1 MLVQRVFK
9 SSSRRIYGEPE
20 RPVLGILAFE
30 ISRMMSKVVNIWH
43 SVNNRQIARLREEIA
58 NSVGIHKL
66 VSEDDDYLMDLAL
79 AEIIENLISVGKSV
93 AMLGKKCADATYHNI
108 ESIFGDPSA
117 VDPKWCGWQ
126 YRLKKM
132 DRRVKKMEKLVAA
145 TEQLH
150 SELEVLAELEQS
162 LKRMRAGAN
171 VGKIKLLEFQQ
182 KVLWQRQEVKS
193 LQDMSPWV
201 RTYDYIVRLL
211 LRSLFTIIERIK
223 YAFGSNQIGNVD
235 GIDCFDRNHADYLS
249 RCNSM
254 SGLVQSSGYSSE
266 NNESGGRV
274 PRTFSN
280 LALRADKNILKNRRS
295 YERSPPPILCG
306 KHQMKGRRFASVGL
320 TGCMTGGSVSP
331 VVETCTH
338 SCGSSFRS
346 YGGSEK
352 DADERED
359 TCTICRS
366 TTSTTVSF
374 FNLKRLPLNAPP
386 STLGYAALPL
396 HYANVILLIEK
407 LASSPH
413 LIGLDA
419 RDDLYDMLPSTIR
432 SYLRAK
438 LKTFSRM
445 SASSDHNAALAAE
458 WSSAIAKILEWLSPL
473 ARNMIRWQSERNFE
487 RQRVVCGSNILLVQ
501 TLYFANQA
509 DTEAAIVELLMGL
522 SYLFRFGKDINEKP
536 FRESS
541 CSRAYDGY
549 FFPRCNMYYDMID
562 HIQ

>member
-1 MLVQRVFK
+1 
-9 SSSRRIYGEPE
+9 
-20 RPVLGILAFE
+20 
-30 ISRMMSKVVNIWH
+30 MSKVVNIWY

-93 AMLGKKCADATYHNI
+93 AMLGKKCTDATYHDL
-108 ESIFGDPSA
+108 ESIFDDPSA
-117 VDPKWCGWQ
+117 VDPKWYGWQ

-132 DRRVKKMEKLVAA
+132 DRKVKKMEKFVAA

-150 SELEVLAELEQS
+150 SELEVLADLEQS
-162 LKRMRAGAN
+162 FKRMRAGAN
-171 VGKIKLLEFQQ
+171 LGRLKLLEFQQ

-223 YAFGSNQIGNVD
+223 YAFGSDQIGNVD
-235 GIDCFDRNHADYLS
+235 GSDCLDQNHADYLS

-254 SGLVQSSGYSSE
+254 SGLAQTSGYCSE
-266 NNESGGRV
+266 NNDSAGRV
-274 PRTFSN
+274 QRTSSN
-280 LALRADKNILKNRRS
+280 LALRADKNILKNRRC
-295 YERSPPPILCG
+295 YERTLSPILCA

-331 VVETCTH
+331 VVETYTH

-346 YGGSEK
+346 YGGSDK
-352 DADERED
+352 DAEERED
-359 TCTICRS
+359 TCTIP
-366 TTSTTVSF
+366 TITSTL
-374 FNLKRLPLNAPP
+374 FNFRRRLMNAPP

-413 LIGLDA
+413 LFGLDA
-419 RDDLYDMLPSTIR
+419 RDDLYDMLPSSIR

-438 LKTFSRM
+438 LKTFS
-445 SASSDHNAALAAE
+445 ASSDHNAAE

-473 ARNMIRWQSERNFE
+473 ARNMIRWQCERNFE

-509 DTEAAIVELLMGL
+509 DTEAAIVQLLMGL
-522 SYLFRFGKDINEKP
+522 SYLFRFDKEKT

-549 FFPRCNMYYDMID
+549 FVPRCNMYYDMID
-562 HIQ
+562 HLQ

>member
-1 MLVQRVFK
+1 
-9 SSSRRIYGEPE
+9 
-20 RPVLGILAFE
+20 
-30 ISRMMSKVVNIWH
+30 MSKVVNIWH

-79 AEIIENLISVGKSV
+79 AEIIENLTSVGKSV
-93 AMLGKKCADATYHNI
+93 AMLGKKCTDATYHDL
-108 ESIFGDPSA
+108 ESVFDDPSA
-117 VDPKWCGWQ
+117 VDPKWYGWQ

-132 DRRVKKMEKLVAA
+132 DRKVKKMEKFVAA

-162 LKRMRAGAN
+162 FKRMRAGAN
-171 VGKIKLLEFQQ
+171 LGRLKLLEFQQ

-235 GIDCFDRNHADYLS
+235 GSDCLDQNHADYLS
-249 RCNSM
+249 RCSSM
-254 SGLVQSSGYSSE
+254 SGLVQTSGYCSE
-266 NNESGGRV
+266 NNESAGRV
-274 PRTFSN
+274 QRTSSS

-295 YERSPPPILCG
+295 YEQSPSPILCG

-331 VVETCTH
+331 VVETYTH

-352 DADERED
+352 DAEEREA
-359 TCTICRS
+359 TCTTIPIISRS
-366 TTSTTVSF
+366 TTTIF
-374 FNLKRLPLNAPP
+374 FNFRRRLLSAPP

-396 HYANVILLIEK
+396 HYANVILFIEK
-407 LASSPH
+407 LASSPQ

-419 RDDLYDMLPSTIR
+419 RDDLYDMLPSSIR

-445 SASSDHNAALAAE
+445 SASSDYNAALAAE
-458 WSSAIAKILEWLSPL
+458 WRSSIAKILEWLSPL

-509 DTEAAIVELLMGL
+509 DTEAAIAELLMGL
-522 SYLFRFGKDINEKP
+522 SYLFRVGKDIDEKP
-536 FRESS
+536 FQESS
-541 CSRAYDGY
+541 CSRAYGGY
-549 FFPRCNMYYDMID
+549 FVPRCNMYYDMID
-562 HIQ
+562 HLA